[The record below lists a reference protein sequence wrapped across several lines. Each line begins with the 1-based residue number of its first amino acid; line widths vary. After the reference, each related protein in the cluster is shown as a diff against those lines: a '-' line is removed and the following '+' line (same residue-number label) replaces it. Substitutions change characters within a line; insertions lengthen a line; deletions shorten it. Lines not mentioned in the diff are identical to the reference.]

1 MHYFTRFLEVIGA
14 AAAADAVELDL
25 CLLPLPAL
33 TVCLCLLV
41 QRPQPEDGV
50 PGRLHHAAG
59 GHGIPLHPLPR
70 PPRRAF
76 NSETRFLLLFD
87 GLNDVV

>member
-1 MHYFTRFLEVIGA
+1 MAVCCVG
-14 AAAADAVELDL
+14 AADAVKLDFVR
-25 CLLPLPAL
+25 LLPLPAL
-33 TVCLCLLV
+33 TVRLCLLV

-70 PPRRAF
+70 PPRRTF
-76 NSETRFLLLFD
+76 NSESRFLLLFD